1 MDRSVEVEFARVA
14 AVIGEPARATMLGAL
29 LGGESLTAGELAR
42 RAGVTPSTAS
52 GHLAR
57 LADSGLVTCEPAGRR
72 RYYALAGADA
82 AAVLE
87 ALARITRTR
96 QSTGT
101 GAVASPRLRALR
113 FARTCYDHLAGT
125 VGVLLTETLVTRR
138 HLKPGTFELTA
149 SGEDWL
155 KGLDIDVDA
164 LRRGRR
170 PTTRPCLDWSER
182 REHLAGAAGA
192 ALASALLERRW
203 IARIDGSRA
212 VRVTVRGRDGLQ
224 RVLSLEVPPDPS

>member
-14 AVIGEPARATMLGAL
+14 AVIGEPARAAMLGAL
-29 LGGESLTAGELAR
+29 LGGEPLTAGELAR
-42 RAGVTPSTAS
+42 RAGVTPATAS

-57 LADSGLVTCEPAGRR
+57 LADSGLVTCAPAGRR

-96 QSTGT
+96 STTAG
-101 GAVASPRLRALR
+101 GVVSPRLRALR

-125 VGVLLTETLVTRR
+125 IGVLLADTLVTRG

-149 SGEDWL
+149 SGADWL
-155 KGLDIDVDA
+155 KRLGIDVDA
-164 LRRGRR
+164 MRRGRR

-203 IARIDGSRA
+203 IARIEGSRA
-212 VRVTVRGRDGLQ
+212 VRLTVRGRDGLQ
-224 RVLSLEVPPDPS
+224 RLLSLEVPPGPS